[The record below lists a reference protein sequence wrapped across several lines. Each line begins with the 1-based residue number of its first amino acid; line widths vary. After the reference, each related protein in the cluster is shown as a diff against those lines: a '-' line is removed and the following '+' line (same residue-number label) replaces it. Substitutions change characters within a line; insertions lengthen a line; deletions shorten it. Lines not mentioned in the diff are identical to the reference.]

1 MSFEDLLA
9 WIRSGRAFR
18 SSPED
23 LLRIVDMAFESL
35 TEDDPLYQPLA
46 DSGAHCSPARYLS
59 QSCRG
64 WPTTRSR
71 QNPSRCHGFFNL

>member
-23 LLRIVDMAFESL
+23 LLRLVDVAFEGL
-35 TEDDPLYQPLA
+35 TEEDPLYQPLA
-46 DSGAHCSPARYLS
+46 DIEGSLLAGKVPVAELQRLASDQAAAE
-59 QSCRG
+59 QD
-64 WPTTRSR
+64 
-71 QNPSRCHGFFNL
+71 